1 MKNVKNVKLGLI
13 IGVSVILFVI
23 LCIFGVQ
30 SSQNKA
36 FMLEEQVNTAQS
48 DIKVQEKRRVD
59 LVYNLAD
66 CVKQYDNHEAETL
79 KSIVDGRGSTGDIEN
94 VTTAITAV
102 SEAYPELKSN
112 ENYKQ
117 LMTELSMT
125 ENLIA
130 EYRSNYNKQIKEYN
144 RYVRKFPNRMF
155 LNMLGYEE
163 KNYSYLD
170 YDAPTDAPQNL
181 FGD

>member
-1 MKNVKNVKLGLI
+1 MKKKANWKLPII
-13 IGVSVILFVI
+13 IGVGLIAIIV
-23 LCIFGVQ
+23 LCVFGVQ
-30 SSQNKA
+30 TSQNKA
-36 FMLEEQVNTAQS
+36 IALEEQVNTASS

-66 CVKQYDNHEAETL
+66 CVKQYDKHEADTL
-79 KSIVDGRGSTGDIEN
+79 KAIVDGRGSTGDIEN

-112 ENYKQ
+112 DNYKQ

-144 RYVRKFPNRMF
+144 RYVRKFPTRKF
-155 LNMLGYEE
+155 LDMLGYEAQE
-163 KNYSYLD
+163 YTYLD
-170 YDAPTDAPQNL
+170 YNAPSTAPQNL
-181 FGD
+181 FGE

>member
-1 MKNVKNVKLGLI
+1 MKNIKNVKLGLI
-13 IGVSVILFVI
+13 ISVGAILLII

-36 FMLEEQVNTAQS
+36 FMLEEQVNIAQS

-59 LVYNLAD
+59 LVYNLVD
-66 CVKQYDNHEAETL
+66 CVKQYDKHEAETL
-79 KSIVDGRGSTGDIEN
+79 KSIVDGRGSTGNIEN

-144 RYVRKFPNRMF
+144 RYVRQFPNRLF
-155 LNMLGYEE
+155 LSILGYEVQD
-163 KNYSYLD
+163 YSYLD
-170 YDAPTDAPQNL
+170 YDAPSDAPQNL

>member
-1 MKNVKNVKLGLI
+1 MINIKNVKLGLI
-13 IGVSVILFVI
+13 ISVGAILLII

-36 FMLEEQVNTAQS
+36 FILEEQVNTAQS

-66 CVKQYDNHEAETL
+66 CVKQYDKHEAETL
-79 KSIVDGRGSTGDIEN
+79 KSIVDGRGSTGNIEN

-112 ENYKQ
+112 DNYKQ

-130 EYRSNYNKQIKEYN
+130 ECRSNYNKQIKEYN
-144 RYVRKFPNRMF
+144 RYVRQFPNRLF
-155 LNMLGYEE
+155 LSILGYEVQD
-163 KNYSYLD
+163 YSYLD
-170 YDAPTDAPQNL
+170 YDAPSDAPQNL